1 MDREHRELQQQM
13 QRLDVPDKDSE
24 RRGESAEWS
33 QISGRLDAFHSV
45 LANHGARLLEGE
57 AHLQA
62 LTEHLGWQGPKW
74 EKEESEGFESSP
86 VFKELKTSIGQIAA
100 GEIQQ
105 QLEEL
110 QRSQDAMAES
120 LRESKGSVN
129 AALGDMKALW
139 REVARLQQGD
149 VPCAP
154 QLSLSD
160 MQQEVQSL
168 RLMVESHEEELQAR
182 PTRAEGHS
190 DLERTLQNCQM
201 EIEKLKKQLHVVE
214 SLILAYRDALS
225 DMTGKLKDALD
236 QKQPPSPHFGIELSL
251 AAHARKQASVER
263 AWPPTTQGVKKLM
276 ENVLEFVEELHTR
289 VRRVEDV
296 SFAKDIAEVRR
307 QMEVLQGE
315 TLMSFHQL
323 QQAVADLNCAV
334 EAGSKVELTQ
344 VQELQSRVQR
354 LEVIPGQMEEIR
366 VEATTLQQLSNKV
379 ERLEALPDLEKPSV
393 EAKALQ
399 DLSSRLERLEA
410 VQEQSGRSIE
420 ALPDLEKSSV
430 EAKALQDLSSRLERL
445 EAVQEQSGR
454 SIEAKSSKDLGRR
467 LERVEA
473 LAEQLKHPIQAI
485 PEQVEKRG
493 PEAKSLQDLRSRLDR
508 LEVSATVQL
517 DKVQK
522 EEEVHKKLLNR
533 LTSLEA
539 STASTGLIQPR
550 LEGIEARMM
559 ERSRDVNDLVS
570 RLERLDRDFAR
581 QHARLE
587 DLEQER
593 REGQALEEVLQDKVG
608 RIEHLEAAVKSD
620 AQSLVSFRDEIGRLQ
635 FAAEGHEDRVA
646 KVQKQLKALEQWRQ
660 EDAQVQLSRFDQR
673 IQTLTEKVSEEVLQS
688 CKPLVSEVSGRVDQ
702 LQQLTLLLQTQVSV
716 KPDNQDLERLKS
728 ELGRLSSLVER
739 MAEKGEVAEVSRC
752 LQSSIASAQE
762 SMNAIKEELLQV
774 QRLAGAQGKD
784 GSPHASK
791 EAQAQPR
798 VSGNPSEPLTWTTP
812 RAVVTDV
819 VRLAEELHQARSAAM
834 HQTRMEVHRA
844 EAMGALESQVAALN
858 LRLEDV
864 FARLNEVELGID
876 TAGRGGVALRLRF
889 EQMQS
894 SVELRLTSLAAD
906 VADVCT
912 RQHAM
917 ERGIKNE
924 AREPLQVDIW
934 ERCERLRSRRE

>member
-110 QRSQDAMAES
+110 QRSQDAT
-120 LRESKGSVN
+120 
-129 AALGDMKALW
+129 LGDMKALW

-393 EAKALQ
+393 EAK
-399 DLSSRLERLEA
+399 S
-410 VQEQSGRSIE
+410 
-420 ALPDLEKSSV
+420 
-430 EAKALQDLSSRLERL
+430 LQDLSSRLERL

-522 EEEVHKKLLNR
+522 EEEAHKKLLNR

-559 ERSRDVNDLVS
+559 ERSRDVNDLIS